1 MNVCRVT
8 TLVAVVCFASH
19 AAAQTAKDETDR
31 LKKEVAALRTE
42 LDAMKKDIALLKELA
57 LGKASATTATG
68 KGGFAARFDA
78 AMQLAGGTTQQNAF
92 SKLVEDAAQAGDGV
106 VVTKSLEKIAGGS
119 AKDALIEKAV
129 LSLARANQLEHAVT
143 LAKTLPGGSSRDA
156 LFEKLAKGEFW
167 K

>member
-57 LGKASATTATG
+57 LGKASAATG

-156 LFEKLAKGEFW
+156 LFEKLAKGEFG